1 MTTVH
6 NLPMMKQLLY
16 HLKFVSLLGLS
27 AMLFSLPQNLTITA
41 FALPLPKF
49 PIVEILFSDRNIS
62 HSKVHT
68 MRSVM
73 FNFRPDVPL
82 EEQDALLAKINT
94 WNGINRVARLK
105 PDAQKTAILRM
116 CYAYISEQAEPE
128 VLVERLS
135 AIPEIE
141 SASIPTQR
149 RLL

>member
-16 HLKFVSLLGLS
+16 HLNFVSLLGIS
-27 AMLFSLPQNLTITA
+27 TMLFSLPQNITITA
-41 FALPLPKF
+41 FALPLPKS
-49 PIVEILFSDRNIS
+49 PIVENLFNDRNIS
-62 HSKVHT
+62 HQKVHT

-94 WNGINRVARLK
+94 WNGISRAARLK
-105 PDAQKTAILRM
+105 PNAQKAAILRM
-116 CYAYISEQAEPE
+116 CYAYISEKAEPE
-128 VLVERLS
+128 VIVERLS
-135 AIPEIE
+135 ALPEIE
-141 SASIPTQR
+141 SASIPAER

>member
-6 NLPMMKQLLY
+6 NLQLMKQLLY
-16 HLKFVSLLGLS
+16 HLKNVSLLGIFT
-27 AMLFSLPQNLTITA
+27 MLFSLPQNNTITA

-49 PIVEILFSDRNIS
+49 PIVENLFSDRNIS
-62 HSKVHT
+62 RSKVHT

-82 EEQDALLAKINT
+82 EEQDALLAEINT
-94 WNGINRVARLK
+94 WDGISRAARLK

-135 AIPEIE
+135 ALPEIE
-141 SASIPTQR
+141 SASIPAER